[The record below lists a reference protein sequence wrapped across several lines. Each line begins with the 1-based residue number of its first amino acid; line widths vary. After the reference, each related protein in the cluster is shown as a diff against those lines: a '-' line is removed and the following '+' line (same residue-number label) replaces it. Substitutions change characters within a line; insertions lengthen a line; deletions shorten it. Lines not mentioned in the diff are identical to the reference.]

1 MRTDQ
6 PAPFASFAGSEEA
19 TYRQVVEST
28 HLGIGMRIADGTITF
43 ANSRMAEML
52 GYEIDELLGMSIE
65 LLHVP
70 EERSVLVAQANTR
83 AARGAYQMEIRLRR
97 KDGVLLWILK
107 ESTALFDSA
116 GGFTGTLF
124 TLSDITER
132 KQTEALLDE
141 REARFRGY
149 FQHAAVGVARVG
161 LDGCL
166 HEVNPA
172 FARLVGYQPDELIG
186 RSLSDLVDLSQRPLT
201 EALLEDLST
210 GTVQWT
216 ELEQRYVHRDGR
228 TVHLHISVSTVPG
241 PDGHPLYLA
250 TVVQDISA
258 RKAIEDEL
266 AHRALHDSLTGLGNR
281 ALLLEQ
287 IARALARVERHGGVV
302 ALLFFDLDQFK
313 LVNDSLGHAAG
324 DDLLVAVAER
334 LLASSRRE
342 DSVARLGGDEFV
354 VLCEGLSDPSGAAQ
368 VAGHL
373 LDSLGAPFVVAGRQ
387 LFVTASTG
395 VATTPAADADTLL
408 READAAMY
416 QAKALGRNRFAV
428 FAPSLHHRTSRQL
441 RLASELH
448 DALTHGE
455 LRLLYQ
461 PVVNVITGEV
471 TALEAL
477 VRWEHPNEG
486 LLSPD
491 EFIPLAEDIGLIS
504 GIGAWATREACR
516 QVGAW
521 QNLKPGLAV
530 HVNVSPHQLGD
541 TFVGQVLNALAASG
555 MRAGQLVLEITEQ
568 AVMTNFERSCEV
580 LGTLRELGV
589 RIAIDDFGTGYSSL
603 AYLQNLP
610 LDGLKVDQT
619 FIQRLGDTD
628 ADTAIVTS
636 VVSLAHIFGLTA
648 IAEGVETRRQLAT
661 VRALG
666 CDEAQGYFWSR
677 PVAPELVPDL
687 LKATPS

>member
-1 MRTDQ
+1 MGSEQ
-6 PAPFASFAGSEEA
+6 PAPAVSPTSDEVM
-19 TYRQVVEST
+19 YRRVVEST
-28 HLGIGMRIADGTITF
+28 HLGIGMRDRHGLITF
-43 ANSRMAEML
+43 ANARLAELL
-52 GYEIDELLGMSIE
+52 GYEADELVGVSIE
-65 LLHVP
+65 QFYLP
-70 EERSVLVAQANTR
+70 DERAALVTLAHSR
-83 AARGAYQMEIRLRR
+83 PARGAYQMEIGLRR
-97 KDGVLLWILK
+97 KDGVAIWALK
-107 ESTALFDSA
+107 ESTALFDPDGS
-116 GGFTGTLF
+116 FSGTLF
-124 TLSDITER
+124 TLSDISER
-132 KQTEALLDE
+132 KRTEALLDE

-186 RSLSDLVDLSQRPLT
+186 RSLVDLVDLSQRSVT
-201 EALLEDLST
+201 KTLLQDVAD

-216 ELEQRYVHRDGR
+216 ELEQRFVHRDGR
-228 TVHLHISVSTVPG
+228 TIHLHISVSTVPG
-241 PDGHPLYLA
+241 PDGQPLYMA
-250 TVVQDISA
+250 SVVQDISA

-287 IARALARVERHGGVV
+287 IGRALTRAGQQGGLI

-324 DDLLVAVAER
+324 DELLVAVAGR
-334 LLASSRRE
+334 LLASSRHE

-354 VLCEGLSDPSGAAQ
+354 VLCEGLNDPADAAHI
-368 VAGHL
+368 AGHL
-373 LDSLGAPFVVAGRQ
+373 LDSLGAPFVVADRQ
-387 LFVTASTG
+387 LFVTASAG
-395 VATTPAADADTLL
+395 VATTPAPDADTLL

-448 DALTHGE
+448 DALAQSQ

-461 PVVNVITGEV
+461 PVVKLATGEI

-477 VRWEHPNEG
+477 VRWEHPDEG
-486 LLSPD
+486 LLAPD

-504 GIGAWATREACR
+504 VVGAWAMREACH
-516 QVGAW
+516 QVGLW
-521 QNLKPGLAV
+521 QELKPGLSV

-541 TFVGQVLNALAASG
+541 TFVGQILSALAASG
-555 MRAGQLVLEITEQ
+555 VRAEQLVLEVTEQ
-568 AVMTNFERSCEV
+568 AVMTNFEHSREV
-580 LGTLRELGV
+580 LGTLQELGV

-619 FIQRLGDTD
+619 FIQRLGATD

-636 VVSLAHIFGLTA
+636 IIGLAHTFGLIA
-648 IAEGVETRRQLAT
+648 IAEGVETGEQLAM

-666 CDEAQGYFWSR
+666 CDEAQGYYLGC
-677 PVAPELVPDL
+677 PVSAELVPHL
-687 LKATPS
+687 LRVGVS

>member
-1 MRTDQ
+1 M
-6 PAPFASFAGSEEA
+6 
-19 TYRQVVEST
+19 YRRVVEST
-28 HLGIGMRIADGTITF
+28 HLGIGMRDPDGTITF
-43 ANSRMAEML
+43 ANGRFAEML
-52 GYEIDELLGMSIE
+52 GYDVDELLGMSIE
-65 LLHVP
+65 RLHVP
-70 EERSVLVAQANTR
+70 EERAALLAAANSR
-83 AARGAYQMEIRLRR
+83 ASRGAYQMEIRLRR
-97 KDGVLLWILK
+97 QDGVLLWILK
-107 ESTALFDSA
+107 ESTALFDPDGS
-116 GGFTGTLF
+116 FTGTLF

-132 KQTEALLDE
+132 KRTEALLDE

-161 LDGCL
+161 LDGFL

-201 EALLEDLST
+201 ETLLRDLSA

-241 PDGHPLYLA
+241 ADGRPLYLA

-287 IARALARVERHGGVV
+287 IGRALARAEQHGGLI

-324 DDLLVAVAER
+324 DELLVAVAER
-334 LLASSRRE
+334 FLASSRAE

-354 VLCEGLSDPSGAAQ
+354 VLCEGLNDPDDAGRVAA
-368 VAGHL
+368 HL

-395 VATTPAADADTLL
+395 VAMTPAPDADTLL

-416 QAKALGRNRFAV
+416 QAKALGRNRFAL

-448 DALTHGE
+448 DALTHEE

-461 PVVNVITGEV
+461 PVVNVASGEIT
-471 TALEAL
+471 AFEAL
-477 VRWEHPNEG
+477 VRWQHPDEG

-504 GIGAWATREACR
+504 VIGAWATRQACHH
-516 QVGAW
+516 VGSW
-521 QNLKPGLAV
+521 QELKPGLSV

-541 TFVGQVLNALAASG
+541 TFVGQVVNALAASG
-555 MRAGQLVLEITEQ
+555 IRAEQLVLEVTEQ
-568 AVMTNFERSCEV
+568 AVMTNFDRSREV
-580 LGTLRELGV
+580 LLTLQELGV

-610 LDGLKVDQT
+610 VDGLKVDQT
-619 FIQRLGDTD
+619 FIQRLGDTA

-636 VVSLAHIFGLTA
+636 IVGLAHTFGLTA
-648 IAEGVETRRQLAT
+648 IAEGVETSGQLET

-666 CDEAQGYFWSR
+666 CDEAQGYYWSR
-677 PVAPELVPDL
+677 PVAPELVPSL
-687 LKATPS
+687 LRAAAG